1 MSASASTSSAAKALD
16 PSASAAH
23 HRHQERIYPGNFQ
36 NMRIKTLLALLLG
49 LFLAG
54 SAAAQG
60 LTAPPPVPA
69 LDPENTLLLDL
80 SSGGRVTIQL
90 RPDVAPNHVARI
102 KELTRKGFYNGL
114 TFHRVIDGFMAQGGD
129 PKGDGT
135 GGSDLPDL
143 NAEFNGL
150 PHVRGAIAAAR
161 SGAPDGADAA
171 AIARAENSANSQFYI
186 MLAPRL
192 ALDGHYT
199 VFGRV
204 VSGMNF
210 VDAIEKGEPPATP
223 SRILQASIAADSKP
237 PPGPGQ
243 LIVTP
248 PPPAAT
254 AGTHSGQV
262 AGPPLPP
269 PPSIRLPENKPK
281 PKPRPKQGQ

>member
-1 MSASASTSSAAKALD
+1 
-16 PSASAAH
+16 
-23 HRHQERIYPGNFQ
+23 
-36 NMRIKTLLALLLG
+36 MRITTLLALLLG

-60 LTAPPPVPA
+60 LPAPPAPPA

-80 SSGGRVTIQL
+80 STGGRVAIQL
-90 RPDVAPNHVARI
+90 RPDVAPNHVARV
-102 KELTRKGFYNGL
+102 KELARRGFYNGL

-135 GGSDLPDL
+135 GGSELANV

-161 SGAPDGADAA
+161 EGAPEGAPPEAVKA
-171 AIARAENSANSQFYI
+171 AENSANSQFYI

-192 ALDGHYT
+192 ALDGRYT

-210 VDAIEKGEPPATP
+210 VDSIEKGEPPASPT
-223 SRILQASIAADSKP
+223 RILQASIGSDKRP
-237 PPGPGQ
+237 PPAPGQ
-243 LIVTP
+243 AIAAAPATAPAARSGHVAAGPAVP
-248 PPPAAT
+248 PPPA
-254 AGTHSGQV
+254 
-262 AGPPLPP
+262 
-269 PPSIRLPENKPK
+269 IRLPENKPK
-281 PKPRPKQGQ
+281 PKPRPKKGQ